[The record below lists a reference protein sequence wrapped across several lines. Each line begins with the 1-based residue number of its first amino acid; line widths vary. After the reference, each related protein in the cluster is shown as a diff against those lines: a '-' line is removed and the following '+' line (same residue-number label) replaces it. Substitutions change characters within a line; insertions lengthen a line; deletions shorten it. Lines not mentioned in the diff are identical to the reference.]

1 MDFELTTIKL
11 PNGPVPMFPLP
22 GVFLFPHQVLPLH
35 IFEDRYRTMVADLL
49 DGPGRLVI
57 AAPVLGE
64 SASPGHVPAVIPVAG
79 LGEILR
85 HEKLDDG
92 RYMIWVL
99 GISRV
104 HIQELECETPYRQV
118 EVLPFL
124 ETEVPAPEAE
134 DLTRELR
141 DAAAARLKEPLPLP
155 DSTPPGL
162 LADLLMQTLQASRD
176 LVERAFVEPNVQAR
190 AQLALRE
197 AERRGALGDDDD
209 PKVTVQIDREEGPA
223 GAFHDPSYDF
233 LDDLPSVDDEVEGEG
248 DSDSSPQDSPQDTPQ
263 SSPQSSPQSP
273 PQSFP
278 QRPDTSEEDGG
289 RQDDESS
296 SDPLDGPPE
305 ESPEEPRPE

>member
-1 MDFELTTIKL
+1 LDFEPTTITL

-35 IFEDRYRTMVADLL
+35 IFEERYRTMVADLL

-57 AAPVLGE
+57 AAPIDGE
-64 SASPGHVPAVIPVAG
+64 SAAPGHVPNVLPVAG

-104 HIQELECETPYRQV
+104 HIQELPCETPYRQV
-118 EVLPFL
+118 ELLPFL
-124 ETEVPAPEAE
+124 ETAVPELDAE

-141 DAAAARLKEPLPLP
+141 DAATARLKEPLPLP

-176 LVERAFVEPNVQAR
+176 LVERAFIEPDVSAR

-209 PKVTVQIDREEGPA
+209 EKLPEVTVEFDRDVPPSAVDGEDYDPFAGIDSDAVDADGFDSADEEDSGDGDSGNGDSGNTDSGNGDSGSGDSGSGPA
-223 GAFHDPSYDF
+223 
-233 LDDLPSVDDEVEGEG
+233 DDD
-248 DSDSSPQDSPQDTPQ
+248 
-263 SSPQSSPQSP
+263 SSPQSP
-273 PQSFP
+273 H
-278 QRPDTSEEDGG
+278 
-289 RQDDESS
+289 DD
-296 SDPLDGPPE
+296 PP
-305 ESPEEPRPE
+305 R

>member
-1 MDFELTTIKL
+1 MVTCGLSETSLDFEPTTTTL
-11 PNGPVPMFPLP
+11 PNGPVPLFPLP

-57 AAPVLGE
+57 AAPLLGE
-64 SASPGHVPAVIPVAG
+64 NATPGEAPQVIPVAG

-124 ETEVPAPEAE
+124 ETAVPDLKAE

-141 DAAAARLKEPLPLP
+141 DAATARLKEPLPLP

-162 LADLLMQTLQASRD
+162 LADLLMQTLQASRE
-176 LVERAFVEPNVQAR
+176 LVERVFVEPDVQAR
-190 AQLALRE
+190 AALVLRE
-197 AERRGALGDDDD
+197 AELRGAMDEEDD
-209 PKVTVQIDREEGPA
+209 PKLTVQIDQGTAPESA
-223 GAFHDPSYDF
+223 LNDLDF
-233 LDDLPSVDDEVEGEG
+233 DFMDDRLPLDD
-248 DSDSSPQDSPQDTPQ
+248 DSSPQSTEPPAVDGEIEDASPDDPSPDDDS
-263 SSPQSSPQSP
+263 SGEP
-273 PQSFP
+273 PA
-278 QRPDTSEEDGG
+278 E
-289 RQDDESS
+289 
-296 SDPLDGPPE
+296 
-305 ESPEEPRPE
+305 

>member
-1 MDFELTTIKL
+1 MVRCGLSETSLDFEPTTTAL
-11 PNGPVPMFPLP
+11 PNGPVPLFPLP

-57 AAPVLGE
+57 AAPLLGE
-64 SASPGHVPAVIPVAG
+64 NAAPGEAPQVIPVAG

-99 GISRV
+99 GLSRV

-124 ETEVPAPEAE
+124 ETAVPDLKAE

-141 DAAAARLKEPLPLP
+141 DAATARLKEPLPLP

-162 LADLLMQTLQASRD
+162 LADLLMQTLQASRE
-176 LVERAFVEPNVQAR
+176 LVERVFVEPDVQAR
-190 AQLALRE
+190 AALVLRE
-197 AERRGALGDDDD
+197 AELRGAMDEEDD
-209 PKVTVQIDREEGPA
+209 PKLTVQIDQGTAPDSA
-223 GAFHDPSYDF
+223 LNDLDF
-233 LDDLPSVDDEVEGEG
+233 DFMDDCLPLDD
-248 DSDSSPQDSPQDTPQ
+248 DSSPQSTEPPAVDGDSEDA
-263 SSPQSSPQSP
+263 SPDDPSADDDNSGEP
-273 PQSFP
+273 PVA
-278 QRPDTSEEDGG
+278 
-289 RQDDESS
+289 
-296 SDPLDGPPE
+296 
-305 ESPEEPRPE
+305 

>member
-1 MDFELTTIKL
+1 LDFEPTTITL
-11 PNGPVPMFPLP
+11 PNGPVPLFPLP

-35 IFEDRYRTMVADLL
+35 IFEDRYRTMVTDLL

-64 SASPGHVPAVIPVAG
+64 SATPGHTPNVIPVAG

-124 ETEVPAPEAE
+124 ETAVPEPEAQE
-134 DLTRELR
+134 LTRELR

-176 LVERAFVEPNVQAR
+176 LVERAFVEPDVTAR
-190 AQLALRE
+190 AQIALRE
-197 AERRGALGDDDD
+197 AERRGALDDDED
-209 PKVTVQIDREEGPA
+209 PKITVQIDRNEGPA
-223 GAFHDPSYDF
+223 GAIDDASFDLLDELLPEFPDDSDPPEAPDPGEHDGSDE
-233 LDDLPSVDDEVEGEG
+233 DD
-248 DSDSSPQDSPQDTPQ
+248 DSSPQFPNDFPDDSPDGN
-263 SSPQSSPQSP
+263 P
-273 PQSFP
+273 PV
-278 QRPDTSEEDGG
+278 
-289 RQDDESS
+289 
-296 SDPLDGPPE
+296 
-305 ESPEEPRPE
+305 